1 MNDVFG
7 AFSVGADNKEGS
19 LPILETSPVNWEKE
33 KNPRQSE
40 KNWRGHY
47 I

>member
-19 LPILETSPVNWEKE
+19 LPILETSPVNEKR
-33 KNPRQSE
+33 KKIPPTSE
-40 KNWRGHY
+40 KIGGTT